1 MTGFAAQTAGQD
13 FRLYEQTANHQAPIT
28 PSVAMSKVE
37 SRIAQALQAIRLRLT
52 RRVAIQVALIFI
64 AVALFSFPL
73 PARFVERFYSNG
85 LYSFLQPLLTPA
97 ANVVPFAIADVLL
110 VALVAGGPA
119 WWIVRIKRAGRRWRA
134 AGRLAFQTLALVS
147 AVFITFQFLW
157 GFNYERPP
165 LAAKLD
171 FDAARV
177 SAPGLAELR
186 RKVIEQLNSTAVA
199 RLSSWPDER
208 EWREPLYTAFN
219 ETVRKLGNRR
229 GIAAGRPKRTLMNF
243 YLAAAG
249 IEGFVNP
256 FGLEVVLE
264 SSVLPFEKPFLLAHE
279 WGHLAGFADESEASF
294 VGLLA
299 CLHSNSN
306 AVRYAGWLALYL
318 YLPDDPTG
326 DPVRLAPEVISDLK
340 AIAEREARRRN
351 ATVSRVQWAV
361 YDQFL
366 KASGI
371 EAGVASYGLLVRL
384 VLGTRFEDGWV
395 PVRRED

>member
-1 MTGFAAQTAGQD
+1 M
-13 FRLYEQTANHQAPIT
+13 
-28 PSVAMSKVE
+28 E
-37 SRIAQALQAIRLRLT
+37 SRIAQALQRIKPRLT
-52 RRVAIQVALIFI
+52 LGLTLKVGLILT
-64 AVALFSFPL
+64 AVALFIFPL
-73 PARFVERFYSNG
+73 PPRFVERFYSNG
-85 LYSFLQPLLTPA
+85 FYSFLQPLLTPV
-97 ANVVPFAIADVLL
+97 ANLVPFAIADLL
-110 VALVAGGPA
+110 LIALVLGGPA
-119 WWIVRIKRAGRRWRA
+119 WWVVRLKRAGRGRRWRA
-134 AGRLAFQTLALVS
+134 AGRLAFQTLALVC
-147 AVFITFQFLW
+147 AAFITFQFLW

-177 SAPGLAELR
+177 SAEGLAELR
-186 RKVIEQLNSTAVA
+186 RDVIEQINSAATA
-199 RLSSWPDER
+199 RQSSWPDER
-208 EWREPLYTAFN
+208 EWREPLYRAFN
-219 ETVRKLGNRR
+219 ETVRELGNRR
-229 GIAAGRPKRTLMNF
+229 GIAAGRPKHTLMNF

-299 CLHSNSN
+299 CLHADSN
-306 AVRYAGWLALYL
+306 AVRYAGLLALYL
-318 YLPDDPTG
+318 HLPDDPKG
-326 DPVRLAPEVISDLK
+326 DLARLAPDVISDLK

-351 ATVSRVQWAV
+351 AAISRAQWAV

-366 KASGI
+366 KASGV

-384 VLGTRFEDGWV
+384 VLGTRFEQGWV
-395 PVRRED
+395 PVRRNAE